1 MLQDYGCITKA
12 KVDPRE
18 LMRHMI
24 VVQKVYKHCTSATRR
39 KIVSCLIQC
48 VHATS
53 PVLLCVVCPQLTCG
67 SEAGTK
73 MILTTT
79 CVRLTAC
86 WASGRNVCPSRSAS
100 AIRSAA
106 CGNASWCSYTAGA
119 ATVRMWL
126 RCVLGHGLAYAHPN
140 FSTVVT
146 LTLALLLYVPSLRRR

>member
-1 MLQDYGCITKA
+1 
-12 KVDPRE
+12 
-18 LMRHMI
+18 
-24 VVQKVYKHCTSATRR
+24 
-39 KIVSCLIQC
+39 
-48 VHATS
+48 
-53 PVLLCVVCPQLTCG
+53 
-67 SEAGTK
+67 